1 MFNLVQLFLRLS
13 GFFVFL
19 LLEIICF
26 TMVVKYNQ
34 TQQGIYVNSINRG
47 TGFLHKLGANTSYYL
62 SLDDENYRLSRANAR
77 LLEKLFNE
85 GIDTMSVDSFL
96 QQNDSLKFD
105 IQIARVINNTV
116 NNHHNYLTL
125 DKGIDDGV
133 SAHLG
138 LITEDGVVGIIRKV
152 SKRYSVAMSM
162 LHRQMRVSA
171 KVKGSHYP
179 GSLIWDEGE
188 KSTRLF
194 TLLEVPKHAEVA
206 EGDTVVTSGF
216 SSIFPEGVMLG
227 TIEKI
232 NLKPGSH
239 AFEISVRS
247 KVDMTN
253 LQYVYIVKNL
263 FKKEQQELETAV
275 ANEDE

>member
-47 TGFLHKLGANTSYYL
+47 TGFLQKIGANTSYYL

-77 LLEKLFNE
+77 LLEKLYNE
-85 GIDTMSVDSFL
+85 GIDTTSVDSTF
-96 QQNDSLKFD
+96 QQNDTMQFD
-105 IQIARVINNTV
+105 IQIARIINNTV

-125 DKGIDDGV
+125 DKGTDDGA

-171 KVKGSHYP
+171 KVKGTHYP
-179 GSLIWDEGE
+179 GSLIWNEDE

-206 EGDTVVTSGF
+206 EGDTVITSGF

-239 AFEISVRS
+239 AFEISVKS

-275 ANEDE
+275 VNEDE